1 MGRLKKYQTEEEQL
15 EAKRK
20 REAEYYQAN
29 KEKRSLYYKERYKK
43 QKDKYNNT
51 ESVSVT
57 PIVPKKT
64 AVYNPPAVEEV
75 EEEIYFEPFEDDSA
89 GNYEGTII

>member
-1 MGRLKKYQTEEEQL
+1 MGRGRKPKWETEEERE
-15 EAKRK
+15 EAI
-20 REAEYYQAN
+20 
-29 KEKRSLYYKERYKK
+29 KESKMKYYKKNRVEILQK

-57 PIVPKKT
+57 VPPKKT
-64 AVYNPPAVEEV
+64 PVYNPPAVEEV

>member
-1 MGRLKKYQTEEEQL
+1 MGRNKKYQTEEERL

-20 REAEYYQAN
+20 REAEYYQTN

-43 QKDKYNNT
+43 LKEEE

-57 PIVPKKT
+57 VPPKKVT
-64 AVYNPPAVEEV
+64 VYGNPSDVEDV
-75 EEEIYFEPFEDDSA
+75 RFDPIEDESA
-89 GNYEGTII
+89 SHYTTK

>member
-1 MGRLKKYQTEEEQL
+1 MGRNKKYQTEEERL
-15 EAKRK
+15 ESKRK

-29 KEKRSLYYKERYKK
+29 KLKRSLYYKERYKK
-43 QKDKYNNT
+43 LKEGSIT
-51 ESVSVT
+51 PSVT
-57 PIVPKKT
+57 STVT
-64 AVYNPPAVEEV
+64 LPAVEEV

>member
-1 MGRLKKYQTEEEQL
+1 MARGRKAIHQTDEERNN
-15 EAKRK
+15 AI
-20 REAEYYQAN
+20 
-29 KEKRSLYYKERYKK
+29 KESKMKYYKKNRVEILQK

-64 AVYNPPAVEEV
+64 TVYNPPAEEEV
-75 EEEIYFEPFEDDSA
+75 EEIYFEPFEDDSA

>member
-1 MGRLKKYQTEEEQL
+1 MGRNKKYQTEEERL
-15 EAKRK
+15 ESKRK

-29 KEKRSLYYKERYKK
+29 KLKRSLYYKERYKK
-43 QKDKYNNT
+43 LK
-51 ESVSVT
+51 EEEESVT

-64 AVYNPPAVEEV
+64 PVYNPPAEEEV
-75 EEEIYFEPFEDDSA
+75 EEIYFEPFEDDSA

>member
-1 MGRLKKYQTEEEQL
+1 MGRGRKPKWETEEERL
-15 EAKRK
+15 NAI
-20 REAEYYQAN
+20 
-29 KEKRSLYYKERYKK
+29 KESKMKYYKKNRVEILQK

-51 ESVSVT
+51 ESVT
-57 PIVPKKT
+57 
-64 AVYNPPAVEEV
+64 PPAEEEV

>member
-1 MGRLKKYQTEEEQL
+1 MGRNKKYQTEEERL

-20 REAEYYQAN
+20 RESEYYQAN

-51 ESVSVT
+51 ESVT

-64 AVYNPPAVEEV
+64 PVYNPPAVEEV
-75 EEEIYFEPFEDDSA
+75 EEEIYFEPIEDESA
-89 GNYEGTII
+89 SHYTTK

>member
-1 MGRLKKYQTEEEQL
+1 MGRGRNPKWETEEERK
-15 EAKRK
+15 EAI
-20 REAEYYQAN
+20 
-29 KEKRSLYYKERYKK
+29 KESKMKYYKKNRVEILQK

-64 AVYNPPAVEEV
+64 TVYNPPA
-75 EEEIYFEPFEDDSA
+75 EEEITDVWVEPIEDESA
-89 GNYEGTII
+89 SHYNTK

>member
-1 MGRLKKYQTEEEQL
+1 MARGRKAIHQTDEERNN
-15 EAKRK
+15 AI
-20 REAEYYQAN
+20 
-29 KEKRSLYYKERYKK
+29 KESKMKYYKKNRVELLKK

-64 AVYNPPAVEEV
+64 TVYNPPAEEEV
-75 EEEIYFEPFEDDSA
+75 EEIYFEPFEDDSA

>member
-1 MGRLKKYQTEEEQL
+1 MGRGRKPKWETEEERK
-15 EAKRK
+15 EAM
-20 REAEYYQAN
+20 
-29 KEKRSLYYKERYKK
+29 KESKMKYYKKNRVEILQK

-57 PIVPKKT
+57 VPPKKT
-64 AVYNPPAVEEV
+64 PVYNPPAEEEV
-75 EEEIYFEPFEDDSA
+75 EEIYFEPFEDDSA

>member
-1 MGRLKKYQTEEEQL
+1 MGRGRNPKWETEEERK
-15 EAKRK
+15 EAI
-20 REAEYYQAN
+20 
-29 KEKRSLYYKERYKK
+29 KESKMKYYKKNRVEILQK

-64 AVYNPPAVEEV
+64 TVYNPPAEEEV
-75 EEEIYFEPFEDDSA
+75 EEIYLEPFEDDSA

>member
-1 MGRLKKYQTEEEQL
+1 MGRGRKPKWETEEERE
-15 EAKRK
+15 EAI
-20 REAEYYQAN
+20 
-29 KEKRSLYYKERYKK
+29 KESKMKYYKKNRVEILQK

-51 ESVSVT
+51 ESVT

-64 AVYNPPAVEEV
+64 PVYNPPAVEEV
-75 EEEIYFEPFEDDSA
+75 EDEVYFEPFEDDSA

>member
-1 MGRLKKYQTEEEQL
+1 MGRGRKPKWETEEERK
-15 EAKRK
+15 EAI
-20 REAEYYQAN
+20 
-29 KEKRSLYYKERYKK
+29 KESKMKYYKKNRVEILQK

-64 AVYNPPAVEEV
+64 TVYNPPAEEEV
-75 EEEIYFEPFEDDSA
+75 EEIYFEPFEDDSA
-89 GNYEGTII
+89 GITMKEQ

>member
-1 MGRLKKYQTEEEQL
+1 MGRGRKPKWETEEERK
-15 EAKRK
+15 EAI
-20 REAEYYQAN
+20 
-29 KEKRSLYYKERYKK
+29 KESKMKYYKKNRVEILQK

-57 PIVPKKT
+57 VPPKKT

-75 EEEIYFEPFEDDSA
+75 EEIYFEPFEDDSA

>member
-1 MGRLKKYQTEEEQL
+1 MGRNKKYQTEEERL
-15 EAKRK
+15 ETKRK

-43 QKDKYNNT
+43 LKEEKE

-57 PIVPKKT
+57 VPPKKVT
-64 AVYNPPAVEEV
+64 VYGKPSAEEEV
-75 EEEIYFEPFEDDSA
+75 EEVWVDPIEDDSA
-89 GNYEGTII
+89 SHYTTK

>member
-1 MGRLKKYQTEEEQL
+1 MGRGRKPKWETEEERK
-15 EAKRK
+15 EAI
-20 REAEYYQAN
+20 
-29 KEKRSLYYKERYKK
+29 KESKMKYYKKNRVEILQK

-57 PIVPKKT
+57 VPPKKT
-64 AVYNPPAVEEV
+64 PVYNPPAEEEV
-75 EEEIYFEPFEDDSA
+75 EEEIYFEPFEDDSV

>member
-1 MGRLKKYQTEEEQL
+1 MGRNKKYQTEEERL

-20 REAEYYQAN
+20 RESEYYQTN

-43 QKDKYNNT
+43 LKEGSIT
-51 ESVSVT
+51 PPVT
-57 PIVPKKT
+57 PTVT
-64 AVYNPPAVEEV
+64 PPAEEEV
-75 EEEIYFEPFEDDSA
+75 EEIYFEPFEDDSA

>member
-1 MGRLKKYQTEEEQL
+1 MGRNKKYQTEEERL
-15 EAKRK
+15 ESKRK

-51 ESVSVT
+51 ESVSATV
-57 PIVPKKT
+57 PPKKVT
-64 AVYNPPAVEEV
+64 VYGNPPEELEEV
-75 EEEIYFEPFEDDSA
+75 WVEPIEDDSA
-89 GNYEGTII
+89 SHYTGPIS

>member
-1 MGRLKKYQTEEEQL
+1 MGRGRKPKWETEEERK
-15 EAKRK
+15 EAI
-20 REAEYYQAN
+20 
-29 KEKRSLYYKERYKK
+29 KESKMKYYKKNRVEILQK

-57 PIVPKKT
+57 VPPKKT
-64 AVYNPPAVEEV
+64 PVYNPPAEEEV
-75 EEEIYFEPFEDDSA
+75 EEIYFEPFEDDSA

>member
-1 MGRLKKYQTEEEQL
+1 MGRNKKYQTEEERL
-15 EAKRK
+15 EVKRK

-51 ESVSVT
+51 ESVSATV
-57 PIVPKKT
+57 PPKKVT
-64 AVYNPPAVEEV
+64 VYGNPSDVEEV
-75 EEEIYFEPFEDDSA
+75 RFDPIEDDSA
-89 GNYEGTII
+89 SHYTGPIS

>member
-1 MGRLKKYQTEEEQL
+1 MGRNKKYQTEEERL

-20 REAEYYQAN
+20 RESEYYQAN
-29 KEKRSLYYKERYKK
+29 KLKRSLYYKERYKK
-43 QKDKYNNT
+43 LK
-51 ESVSVT
+51 EEEGSVSATV
-57 PIVPKKT
+57 PPKKT
-64 AVYNPPAVEEV
+64 PVYNPPAVEEV